1 MKKWDLCFWY
11 HSNEWK
17 EIVWVAKVTKEAYP
31 DPTALWEKGDWV
43 VVDIIPEVSLKRP
56 VSLDYIKT
64 DRQLVDICLLKRQR
78 LSVAPVT
85 KKEFDR
91 ILNIAGI

>member
-1 MKKWDLCFWY
+1 MHIWDLCFRY

-17 EIVWVAKVTKEAYP
+17 EIVGIAEVVKKAYP

-43 VVDIIPEVSLKRP
+43 VVDIIPKISLKRP
-56 VSLDYIKT
+56 VALEHIKT
-64 DRQLVDICLLKRQR
+64 ESQLVNMCLLKRQR

-85 KKEFDR
+85 KEEFDY
-91 ILNIAGI
+91 IKKLAK